1 MVAVGT
7 CNGITATSGVLK
19 VSDISITKSS
29 DIVLA
34 ANVDYR
40 ISFVTNYAIPQ
51 NGIIKIEIPNDIGID
66 LNNLQSNCY
75 QTVNESSL
83 ILATCSA
90 ILNSSTKKY

>member
-7 CNGITATSGVLK
+7 CNGITSTPGILK
-19 VSDISITKSS
+19 ISDISITKSS

-34 ANVDYR
+34 ANLEYR

-51 NGIIKIEIPNDIGID
+51 NGVIKIEIPSDIGID

-75 QTVNESSL
+75 QTDNASSL

-90 ILNSSTKKY
+90 ILNPSTNKY

>member
-1 MVAVGT
+1 MGT
-7 CNGITATSGVLK
+7 CNGVTAISGVLK
-19 VSDISITKSS
+19 TSDISITKSS

-75 QTVNESSL
+75 QTINSSSL
-83 ILATCSA
+83 VLATCSA
-90 ILNSSTKKY
+90 VLNSSTKKY